1 MKRLLKIIVISLFT
15 IFSFY
20 YTERIIDL
28 SKNKDPI
35 MEKIKERKA
44 TKEIEPINGI
54 IDNNTIIVGVSGQK
68 IDAETS
74 YEKMKKIKEYND
86 SLLEYINIKPTIKK
100 ENNYDKLVI
109 GSTTNERKI
118 SLVFTT
124 NDISLIKQI
133 VYILNK
139 NNSQATIYIDGKV
152 IEDNIL
158 ELKEL
163 LNNNISLG
171 IYSYNNIFDTVS
183 TKYMKNLLSKN
194 FNYSNYCLYKDDKF
208 LNVCKYFKI
217 NTIKPELI
225 ERDIY
230 NYLKSNKKS
239 GSIYE
244 IKANN
249 NNTKQLNSVLIHLNQ
264 KGYEIIKIDNLLKE

>member
-1 MKRLLKIIVISLFT
+1 MKRIMKIIVISLFT
-15 IFSFY
+15 TFSFY
-20 YTERIIDL
+20 YTEKIIDL
-28 SKNKDPI
+28 SKSNDPI
-35 MEKIKERKA
+35 MKKIKENK
-44 TKEIEPINGI
+44 TKKEIKPINGI

-68 IDAETS
+68 IDTETS
-74 YEKMKKIKEYND
+74 YEKMKRIKEYND
-86 SLLEYINIKPTIKK
+86 SLLEYINTKPTIKK
-100 ENNYDKLVI
+100 EDNYEKLVI
-109 GSTTNERKI
+109 GSATNERKI

-139 NNSQATIYIDGKV
+139 NNAKATFYIDGKV
-152 IEDNIL
+152 IESNTS
-158 ELKEL
+158 ELKKL
-163 LNNNISLG
+163 LNNNISFG

-183 TKYMKNLLSKN
+183 TEYMKNLLSKN

-225 ERDIY
+225 EKNIY
-230 NYLKSNKKS
+230 NYLRSNKKS

-244 IKANN
+244 IKVNQNN
-249 NNTKQLNSVLIHLNQ
+249 IRQLNSSLIHLNQ
-264 KGYEIIKIDNLLKE
+264 KGYKTLRIDDLLKE